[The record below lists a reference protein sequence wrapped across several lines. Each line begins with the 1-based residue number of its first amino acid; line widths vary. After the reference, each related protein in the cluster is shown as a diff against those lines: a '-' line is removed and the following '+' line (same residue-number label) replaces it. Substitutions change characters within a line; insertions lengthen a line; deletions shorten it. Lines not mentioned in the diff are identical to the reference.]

1 MVYTC
6 CSITMEVSAKVLRE
20 RVKNILGELSPSD
33 KENRD
38 RSPVSTALA
47 TPVLRASN
55 VRDIIAI
62 VESERSKRSVGNVL
76 GMSLRKLEDENE
88 RLLGEIESL
97 HNRLIESESHLSQK
111 AAEQAT
117 KHARHLSVLQN
128 EHSGLKEE
136 IDRITKERDELNC
149 QLVLKYKRDE
159 ERFRTE
165 LGRAKAA
172 FVAKEKENRKK
183 WQEEIRS
190 QTAKAVEPEIQR
202 IIESHR
208 VELEVVTDTHIN
220 ELKSLEESIP
230 SLIAAAVETERRE
243 HSKRET
249 ELFDEFK
256 SQIDDARMHFKSLID
271 KEVENSNQIRRQ
283 LNEAL
288 SGQMAAEDAL
298 ATQVYQ
304 LREKETQLHDEL
316 TGVIKEMEVR
326 HSRIIEEINTDWT
339 ARYDEA
345 CFERDMF
352 EKKLEIGERD
362 KDIFQARELALLEES
377 VRDVLNEKN
386 REIDQLVERIAFL
399 ESKREIRFN

>member
-1 MVYTC
+1 
-6 CSITMEVSAKVLRE
+6 MEVSAKVLRE